1 MEQKMSKWGFKS
13 EKRTVTI
20 RDFLEILK
28 GNLNKNDKRDVIHLG
43 HGDPSPYP
51 SFKTSPVAEESLLNA
66 LRSSLFNGYPP
77 SAGLS
82 PARESVAEHLSKD
95 LPHKLSEGDVFL
107 TAGANHAIE
116 VVLSALARPG
126 ANILFP
132 KPGYPVYEA
141 RAAFSN
147 LEVRHFNLLPERG
160 WEVDLDGVEALAD
173 DKTIAMVVINPGNP
187 CGNVFTFEH
196 MQKIAETA
204 QRLGILLISDEVYN
218 HIVFGSNKFLPM
230 GLLGSVTPVL
240 TLASMS
246 KRWLIPGWRLGWI
259 AASDPNGV
267 LKKSGIIESIE
278 NYLCIT
284 ADPATL
290 IQGAVPEILEKST
303 DAFFSRT
310 NDTLRES
317 ADACY
322 ATISEIPSLSC
333 PHKPEGAMST
343 MIEINPLL
351 LEDVKDDVD
360 FAMKLAREE
369 SVMIMPGSILGLKNW
384 LRLSFS
390 VEPAILRDGLERIR
404 AFCSRH
410 SNTLQGYMKLESRRC
425 ASSNLMHD
433 DC

>member
-1 MEQKMSKWGFKS
+1 MEQKMAEWDFNSQ
-13 EKRTVTI
+13 KRTMTI
-20 RDFLEILK
+20 RDFLEIIK
-28 GNLNKNDKRDVIHLG
+28 QNLNKDDKRAVIHLG

-51 SFKTSPVAEESLLNA
+51 SFRTTPAAEEALLNA
-66 LRSSLFNGYPP
+66 LRSTLFNGYPP
-77 SAGLS
+77 AAGLS
-82 PARESVAEHLSKD
+82 ASRGAIAEHLSKD
-95 LPHKLSEGDVFL
+95 LPHKLSRDDVFL

-116 VVLSALARPG
+116 IVLTVLARPG
-126 ANILFP
+126 ANVLFP
-132 KPGYPVYEA
+132 RPGYPFYDA

-173 DKTIAMVVINPGNP
+173 DKTIAMVVVNPGNP
-187 CGNVFTFEH
+187 TGNVFTFQH
-196 MQKIAETA
+196 MEKIAETA
-204 QRLGILLISDEVYN
+204 KKLGVLLISDEVYN
-218 HIVFGSNKFLPM
+218 HIVFGSIKFLPM
-230 GLLGSVTPVL
+230 GILGSVTPVL
-240 TLASMS
+240 TLGSMS

-259 AASDPNGV
+259 AASDPSGV
-267 LKKSGIIESIE
+267 LKKSGIIEAIE
-278 NYLCIT
+278 NYLCIS

-290 IQGAVPEILEKST
+290 VQGAVPEILEKST
-303 DAFFSRT
+303 EAFFSRT

-351 LEDVKDDVD
+351 LEGVKDDVD
-360 FAMKLAREE
+360 FALKLAREE
-369 SVMIMPGSILGLKNW
+369 SVVIMPGSILGLKNW

-390 VEPAILRDGLERIR
+390 VEPATLRDGLERIK

-410 SNTLQGYMKLESRRC
+410 SNTYKDESRVEKIC
-425 ASSNLMHD
+425 FIKSFA
-433 DC
+433 